1 MTSNSASSCI
11 VPKKVITVHIANY
24 RMFRTLTLN
33 CLRKPG
39 IDAQTPFFCCQIQQW
54 AQPLFL
60 YYLRSLFLRVWCLI
74 IGGVRVPIPYS
85 MRCTVLLLVPW
96 QSWLSWWR
104 WSGTP
109 TTLVCGP
116 SDRLAMPRP
125 LPLQTVAQWRTAD
138 CLRLAALCV
147 QQRSGQTPSAERHV
161 HIMKNCG
168 WKITNVQ
175 STTLNALLSFIVS
188 CTVHGHSIM
197 VLHTRNIAGSN
208 RLH

>member
-1 MTSNSASSCI
+1 MPPLNEALGCTCMYVHVCIWQQMTSNSASSCI
-11 VPKKVITVHIANY
+11 VPKEVITAHIANY
-24 RMFRTLTLN
+24 RIFRTLTLN

-39 IDAQTPFFCCQIQQW
+39 IDTQTPFSAVKSYFS
-54 AQPLFL
+54 A
-60 YYLRSLFLRVWCLI
+60 YECLI
-74 IGGVRVPIPYS
+74 TGGVRVPIVYS

-138 CLRLAALCV
+138 CLRPAALCV

-161 HIMKNCG
+161 HIMKNCSCS
-168 WKITNVQ
+168 WKVTN
-175 STTLNALLSFIVS
+175 T
-188 CTVHGHSIM
+188 GHPIHDTKM
-197 VLHTRNIAGSN
+197 LY
-208 RLH
+208 